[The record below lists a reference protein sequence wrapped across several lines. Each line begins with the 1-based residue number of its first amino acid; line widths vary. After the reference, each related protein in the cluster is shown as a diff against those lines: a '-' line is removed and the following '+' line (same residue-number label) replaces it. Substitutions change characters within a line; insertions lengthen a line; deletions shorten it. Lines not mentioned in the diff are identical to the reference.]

1 MKTVKLIPIV
11 VLMLMV
17 NNLNAQSTG
26 LEGSYL
32 NIGANTLIENN
43 AHLWGNAMGV
53 SNYIGSANTLAVGN
67 NDTIGEYSVNAIA
80 LGGMNKVQGTAS
92 MAFGNTIKIN
102 GNFSYGLGRY
112 LKTNADYSMV
122 IGHGI
127 AGSGEDPDVFLEN
140 NNENTLLI
148 GFHSTKPT
156 LTVGPSPND
165 YPSGELFNRTGKVA
179 IGDIPIP
186 DIAAK
191 LHIRSDEGEDAGIVL
206 EPKDLENSSTFIR
219 MRDEHHGIEV
229 DEDGVTTIKSLA
241 LGYNGYEI
249 KRPLLLKGI
258 VGVNV
263 PEYHRDDLTN
273 AYALW
278 VNGGVIT
285 EKVTIKATGSWWSDY
300 VFNPD
305 YPLMPTGDLREYI
318 GANRHLPD
326 VPSEAEVMEKGIE
339 LGDMQSILLKKIE
352 ELTLYML
359 QQQETI
365 DRLETRIAELEDR

>member
-1 MKTVKLIPIV
+1 MIILAFGISA
-11 VLMLMV
+11 
-17 NNLNAQSTG
+17 NAQDVS
-26 LEGSYL
+26 GSNL
-32 NIGANTLIENN
+32 NIGTNN
-43 AHLWGNAMGV
+43 VIATGSTAGSAIGDHLRV
-53 SNYIGSANTLAVGN
+53 YSNYSLAIGFGDTLTQGGHNSLVVGGSNKMGGSGSISAGLNNQVLTDYSIGFGRYVKTSANAGCMAIGVGLYG
-67 NDTIGEYSVNAIA
+67 TQTRPA
-80 LGGMNKVQGTAS
+80 LYM
-92 MAFGNTIKIN
+92 
-102 GNFSYGLGRY
+102 
-112 LKTNADYSMV
+112 
-122 IGHGI
+122 
-127 AGSGEDPDVFLEN
+127 EN
-140 NNENTLLI
+140 QYDNSLMI
-148 GFHSTKPT
+148 GFLSTRPT
-156 LTVGPSPND
+156 FTVSPSYTDYFND
-165 YPSGELFNRTGKVA
+165 GNITNRTGKVA
-179 IGDIPIP
+179 IGDVPIP

-191 LHIRSDEGEDAGIVL
+191 LHIRSDEGEDAGIIL
-206 EPKDLENSSTFIR
+206 EPKDLENSNTFIQ

-241 LGYNGYEI
+241 LDYNGYEI

-263 PEYHRDDLTN
+263 PEDHRDDLTN

-278 VNGGVIT
+278 VNGGVVT